1 MKVIILEDERHNSR
15 LLHDMVKAARPWWEI
30 TGSFESVKETV
41 RWLKNNPAPDLIF
54 MDIQLTDGICFSIF
68 KKVKVE
74 SMVIFTTAY
83 DEYAIQAFEV
93 NSIDYLLKPIK
104 EERLLHA
111 IIKFENFHHRLAL
124 GNEKFDYNEL
134 LETLQT
140 GKKRFRKR
148 FLVSGPTSYFK
159 VDANDIAYFYI
170 QDRATFIVLFSGEQ
184 HMLDLTV
191 EKIEK
196 QVDMET
202 FFRVNRG
209 CIININAIQRIEN
222 QFGGKLSVKL
232 TPPIL
237 ENVTVSR
244 LKASSFKSWLDA

>member
-1 MKVIILEDERHNSR
+1 M
-15 LLHDMVKAARPWWEI
+15 
-30 TGSFESVKETV
+30 
-41 RWLKNNPAPDLIF
+41 
-54 MDIQLTDGICFSIF
+54 
-68 KKVKVE
+68 
-74 SMVIFTTAY
+74 
-83 DEYAIQAFEV
+83 
-93 NSIDYLLKPIK
+93 
-104 EERLLHA
+104 
-111 IIKFENFHHRLAL
+111 
-124 GNEKFDYNEL
+124 
-134 LETLQT
+134 
-140 GKKRFRKR
+140 
-148 FLVSGPTSYFK
+148 VSGPTSYFK